1 MRNYELM
8 KIQRSIIF
16 FVNFSTNF
24 VPIFKNVDKCIFY
37 FKIYCTSQLL
47 RKKQR
52 INVNKN

>member
-8 KIQRSIIF
+8 KVQRSIF